1 MASAATYTPI
11 ATYTIPSATS
21 SYTFSSIPSTYTDL
35 VISMNVAGT
44 NTSYTG
50 ITIQAGNG
58 SVLTSGYSQTTLSGS
73 GSATSSS
80 RITSNANW
88 NLNRVSGFSSD
99 QFGAYIVNIMNYS
112 NTSTYKTMLER
123 TNITTGAG
131 AGVEAIVGLLQSGSA
146 INIIT
151 LSVSGNSFAT
161 GSTFTLYGI
170 LAA

>member
-1 MASAATYTPI
+1 MASAPTYTPI
-11 ATYTIPSATS
+11 ATQTLGSSTATV
-21 SYTFSSIPSTYTDL
+21 TFSSIPQTYTDL

-58 SVLTSGYSQTTLSGS
+58 SVLTSGYSQTALSGS
-73 GSATSSS
+73 GSAASSS

-88 NLNRVSGFSSD
+88 NLNRVSGFSSE
-99 QFGAYIVNIMNYS
+99 QFGAYIVNVMNYS

-123 TNITTGAG
+123 TNITTGSG
-131 AGVEAIVGLLQSGSA
+131 AGVEVIVGLLQSSSA

-151 LSVSGNSFAT
+151 LSVSGMNFAS